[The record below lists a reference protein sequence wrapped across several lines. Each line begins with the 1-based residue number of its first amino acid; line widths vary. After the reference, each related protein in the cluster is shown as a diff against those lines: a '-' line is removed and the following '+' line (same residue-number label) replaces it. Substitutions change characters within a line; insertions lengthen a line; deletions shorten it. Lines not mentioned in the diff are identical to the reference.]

1 MAPLSSEVSWS
12 GVEDQRVWCNKGTN
26 RRRWDGGQAI
36 RGCRKDIWLD
46 WANTTARVQCPAK
59 KEERNKEQ
67 QRIKSFLYKGRPQKR
82 KLLFLWSLPK
92 LFLTLALQLTLV
104 LILALTL
111 ALKLALALALNLF
124 CFLYFALLVFASLQ
138 HFLAYCAFGEGA
150 CPSNIV

>member
-1 MAPLSSEVSWS
+1 MARLGEHN
-12 GVEDQRVWCNKGTN
+12 GAGTMP
-26 RRRWDGGQAI
+26 
-36 RGCRKDIWLD
+36 C
-46 WANTTARVQCPAK
+46 K

-67 QRIKSFLYKGRPQKR
+67 QRIKSFFYKGRPQKR

-124 CFLYFALLVFASLQ
+124 CFLYFALLVFASL
-138 HFLAYCAFGEGA
+138 
-150 CPSNIV
+150 